1 MSEPRGRFSGAA
13 LRGAVIAAGGL
24 GLLALLVFAAGARVE
39 AATFG
44 LAIAGVALVFALR
57 GLYAVAYALASPL
70 PEAPAAA
77 MTLRSRGELLDERRR
92 LLRALK
98 ELDFDRGMGKLS
110 QADYEAVAATYKM
123 RAIEVMRA
131 LEGTA
136 DLHPELRA
144 LLAARGA
151 VQASAPAAGTTTS
164 EAVVAVNVC
173 PKCQT
178 ENDGDARFC
187 KRCGAELVA

>member
-1 MSEPRGRFSGAA
+1 MSEPKGRSGPLIRGAA
-13 LRGAVIAAGGL
+13 IAVGGL
-24 GLLALLVFAAGARVE
+24 GLLALLIFAAGARVE

-44 LAIAGVALVFALR
+44 LAIAGVSLIFALR
-57 GLYAVAYALASPL
+57 GLYAVAHALASPL
-70 PEAPAAA
+70 PELTAAV
-77 MTLRSRGELLDERRR
+77 MTRSRGELLDERRR

-110 QADYEAVAATYKM
+110 SADYEAVAATYKM

-136 DLHPELRA
+136 DLHPELLA

-151 VQASAPAAGTTTS
+151 ASTTAPAR
-164 EAVVAVNVC
+164 EPAVTNTC
-173 PKCQT
+173 PKCQAV
-178 ENDGDARFC
+178 NDGDARFC
-187 KRCGAELVA
+187 KRCGAEMAA